1 MCCGKQ
7 LARILPTESGGS
19 LAAPDVRVAELFQ
32 SAVSLPAVGHNC
44 RARFNV
50 IGHEPVQRRRRSVGE
65 RRDPAPAH
73 TFRFPN
79 LDSYTGQDLFARSP
93 AAAQARL
100 HTADVR
106 FIHLHHPAQ
115 PVPAWTHQHRTQ
127 PMQHRPCRLVGT
139 DLQRALQAQ
148 RGNPILAAGE
158 QPAGV
163 EPNRQRRSRA
173 VENCACGHRVAVPA
187 PGAHQPT
194 VAQAPRSV
202 VAANQAREARRP
214 PQPLQIVQAV
224 LVAPEPSLELANG
237 SRIVRTG
244 ARVVHRPSLQD
255 GLRLNGYPKAPLFG
269 DPDYSES
276 TSCRWWESRSFN
288 VLRGTAV
295 FDIPE

>member
-255 GLRLNGYPKAPLFG
+255 GLRLNGYPKL
-269 DPDYSES
+269 SLS
-276 TSCRWWESRSFN
+276 SLLQNR
-288 VLRGTAV
+288 
-295 FDIPE
+295 